1 VSDGAIHT
9 RVEAPV
15 GWLII
20 DRPDKRNAFTSAM
33 WRDLPVK
40 LKELEAHPDVRVIL
54 LRGEGM
60 EAFSAGADIAAFH
73 ADVEAGTRPDGVD
86 SVTVEAFLAVEH
98 CAKPTVAVVHGVCFG
113 GGCALALSADIRL
126 ASVEARFAI
135 TPAKIGLGYPYDGVR
150 RAVEELGA
158 ANARYLLLT
167 ARAFDAKEAHAMGIV
182 QEVHEGADLDEAA
195 TRLGH
200 ELAALAPKSIR
211 AIKETVRQ
219 AQTAE
224 PDLNLVDH
232 YTRSCFDS
240 ADFAEGVRAFT
251 EKRTPNFRG
260 E

>member
-1 VSDGAIHT
+1 MSEGAIHI
-9 RVEAPV
+9 RVDAPL

-20 DRPDKRNAFTSAM
+20 DRPDKRNAFTPSM

-54 LRGEGM
+54 LRGEGL

-73 ADVEAGTRPDGVD
+73 ADVEGGTRLESVD
-86 SVTVEAFLAVEH
+86 STTVDAFLAVEH
-98 CAKPTVAVVHGVCFG
+98 CTKPTVAVVHGICFG

-150 RAVEELGA
+150 RAVVELGP
-158 ANARYLLLT
+158 ANARYLLMT
-167 ARAFDAKEAHAMGIV
+167 ARAFTATEAKAMGMV
-182 QEVHEGADLDEAA
+182 QEVHEGAELDDAA
-195 TRLGH
+195 TLFG
-200 ELAALAPKSIR
+200 ENLASLAPKSLR
-211 AIKETVRQ
+211 AIKE
-219 AQTAE
+219 AIHQTQPAH
-224 PDLNLVDH
+224 PDLTLIDH
-232 YTRSCFDS
+232 YVRDCFNS

-251 EKRTPNFRG
+251 EKRKPKFRG